1 MTQGIYLHIPFCE
14 IKCAYC
20 DFFSVTRTEEA
31 VKEEYV
37 VHLIREIEAKGTG
50 EPADTVFIGGGTPS
64 TLLPSQI
71 GRILEALGKAFRLTP
86 DAELTMEANPET
98 VNEQKLRDFRAAGM
112 NRISFG
118 VQSLDDRILKA
129 LGRIHSADRARRAV
143 EEARAAGFAEVN
155 ADLMFG
161 LPGQTAGIW
170 RRDLAEVVTWPI
182 THLSC
187 YELTIE
193 GDTAFG
199 RRPPV
204 LPDEPVVLSQWEAV
218 MAETARAGFAHYEV
232 SNYAQP
238 GHECRHNLKYWRDED
253 WFGFGA
259 AAWGAQ
265 AGVRTGNPKSLKKYY
280 EGAALGYPAAETD
293 ALPLAGRMAETLV
306 LNLRLRVG
314 CDVPA
319 YETRYGAGALGRF
332 GPALTTHVAA
342 GRIDQS
348 DRQVRLTDRGLL
360 VANSVWADIYAAIP

>member
-1 MTQGIYLHIPFCE
+1 MNQGVYLHIPFCE

-20 DFFSVTRTEEA
+20 DFFSVTRTEAE

-37 VHLIREIEAKGTG
+37 RHLIAEIGAKGTG
-50 EPADTVFIGGGTPS
+50 EAVDTVFLGGGTPS
-64 TLLPSQI
+64 TLAPAQV
-71 GRILEALGKAFRLTP
+71 GRILEALGRAFRLAP

-98 VNEQKLRDFRAAGM
+98 VDEAKLRGFRAAGM

-118 VQSLDDRILKA
+118 VQSLDDGILQA

-143 EEARAAGFAEVN
+143 EEARAAGFGEVN

-161 LPGQTAGIW
+161 LPGQTAEIW
-170 RRDLAEVVTWPI
+170 RRDLAEVLGWPV

-204 LPDEPVVLSQWEAV
+204 LPDEPVVLSQWETV
-218 MAETARAGFAHYEV
+218 LAETARAGFAHYEV
-232 SNYAQP
+232 SNYARP

-265 AGVRTGNPKSLKKYY
+265 AGVRMANPKSLKRYY
-280 EGAALGYPAAETD
+280 DGAAAGYPSSETD
-293 ALPLAGRMAETLV
+293 TLPLPGRMAETLV
-306 LNLRLRVG
+306 LNLRLRAG

-319 YETRYGAGALGRF
+319 YESRYGTGALDRF
-332 GPALTTHVAA
+332 TPALASHLAA
-342 GRIDQS
+342 GRVE
-348 DRQVRLTDRGLL
+348 RTPARLRLTDPGLL
-360 VANSVWADIYAAIP
+360 VANSVWADVYAAV